1 LISDY
6 RKSFTVQADFRYV
19 EELAAIYQ
27 EPDYPE
33 VSRLSSAICKF
44 REISKEISELEP
56 YIVDLRDIIT
66 ASEGIP
72 DLTSAAHSL
81 ATVFSTGLQIRDAEK
96 EITELQGKLKV
107 CPSCG
112 KSFTK
117 AG

>member
-1 LISDY
+1 VI
-6 RKSFTVQADFRYV
+6 R
-19 EELAAIYQ
+19 
-27 EPDYPE
+27 
-33 VSRLSSAICKF
+33 KF

-56 YIVDLRDIIT
+56 YIADLRDIIT

-96 EITELQGKLKV
+96 EIAELQGKLKV

-112 KSFTK
+112 KSFMK